1 MPLAAPPRLTSEWKR
16 VLTCQEQIVA
26 ALRSDR
32 PDLVLLRFDAAE
44 ISATTVR
51 GTAADAFDG
60 NRRLSYQ
67 CADGR
72 PTFTYLDSR
81 PARPNRNDEFPL
93 EEVKA
98 CHTAVIAAL
107 KRNRRGIAV
116 SFHTAGMMPTDSV
129 LLIRGAGMDQEKT
142 GQMQPFTYQCQW
154 DGSSITDAT
163 FALSVK

>member
-44 ISATTVR
+44 ISPSIVR
-51 GTAADAFDG
+51 GTAVDAFDA

-67 CADGR
+67 CADGK

-81 PARPNRNDEFPL
+81 PVRMTRNDDFPS

-116 SFHTAGMMPTDSV
+116 SFHTAGMMPTDSA
-129 LLIRGAGMDQEKT
+129 LFIRGAGMDQEKT

-154 DGSSITDAT
+154 DGNSVTDAT
-163 FALSVK
+163 FTLSVR